1 MLFTGANI
9 MVTTSDS
16 KRVYALKQLGFKE
29 EPFSRSA
36 DPRFLYL
43 SPELQ
48 NIQRRTQAVVD
59 RRRALAV
66 IEGDYGMGKS
76 TLARRME
83 IMYRS
88 EPDRYDVIFVHS
100 ATYNTVYSALV
111 DIARRLGLQRRK
123 GVAAQLRELELYF
136 LNQYEQGRNIVLI
149 FDEAQTLH
157 PDSLTMIQH
166 FYNFDITEKLVQVL
180 MFGQPEINRVFDER
194 PEIRSRVD
202 SWFRMVPLDM
212 ESTLEMI
219 QFRCTVA
226 GRKDPLLNEDA
237 FIQVWDQTN
246 GVPRS
251 IVDLC
256 SLVVDQLIED
266 SITTFADQN
275 TAQKALF
282 LYRNKLAAS

>member
-1 MLFTGANI
+1 MVAN
-9 MVTTSDS
+9 SDS
-16 KRVYALKQLGFKE
+16 KRIYALKQLGFKE

-48 NIQRRTQAVVD
+48 NIQRRTHAVVD

-88 EPDRYDVIFVHS
+88 EPDKYDVIFVHS

-111 DIARRLGLQRRK
+111 DVSRRLGLERRK
-123 GVAAQLRELELYF
+123 GVAAQLREVEMYF

-157 PDSLTMIQH
+157 PDSLTLIQH
-166 FYNFDITEKLVQVL
+166 FYNFDVTEKLVQVL
-180 MFGQPEINRVFDER
+180 MFGQPEINKVFDER

-212 ESTLEMI
+212 GSTLEMI

-226 GRKDPLLNEDA
+226 GRKKPLLSEDA

-251 IVDLC
+251 VVDLC
-256 SLVVDQLIED
+256 SIIVDQLIED
-266 SITTFADQN
+266 GITTFADQD
-275 TAQKALF
+275 TVQKALD
-282 LYRNKLAAS
+282 LYRNKLASG

>member
-1 MLFTGANI
+1 

-266 SITTFADQN
+266 NITTFADQN
-275 TAQKALF
+275 TAQKALS

>member
-1 MLFTGANI
+1 

-266 SITTFADQN
+266 NITTFADQN
-275 TAQKALF
+275 TTQKALS

>member
-1 MLFTGANI
+1 